1 LTFETIHRVNKE
13 EEEEEEEEEV
23 EEEEGEEEEDIACI
37 TRQIQNFVIKKQGNK
52 KFSNFKKDGN
62 KRESSKEELLCYN

>member
-1 LTFETIHRVNKE
+1 MTFETIHRVNK

-37 TRQIQNFVIKKQGNK
+37 TRQIQNFLIKKQGNK